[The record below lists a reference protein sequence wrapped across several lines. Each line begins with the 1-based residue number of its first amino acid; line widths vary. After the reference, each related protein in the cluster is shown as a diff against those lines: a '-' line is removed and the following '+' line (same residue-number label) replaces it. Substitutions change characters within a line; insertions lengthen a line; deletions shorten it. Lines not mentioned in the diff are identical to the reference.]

1 MVASMFER
9 LGRYVCIVLVTTLVM
24 IALEA
29 CATQQPGSIGAIL
42 SRDND
47 TGALY
52 VRDLVPGLAAEKAG
66 LEPGDEIIMIEGR
79 YVRDLEPI
87 RVREQLRGD
96 VGTFVRLTV
105 VRGALVLRVR
115 FARTE
120 LREPKED
127 EPQKKVETIA
137 E

>member
-1 MVASMFER
+1 MRMRFA
-9 LGRYVCIVLVTTLVM
+9 LVVM
-24 IALEA
+24 IVVLGA
-29 CATQQPGSIGAIL
+29 CATQRPGSIGAIL

-47 TGALY
+47 SGALY

-66 LEPGDEIIMIEGR
+66 LEPGDEIVMIDGR
-79 YVRDLEPI
+79 YVREMQAV
-87 RVREQLRGD
+87 RVREMLRGE

-105 VRGALVLRVR
+105 VRGQLVLRVR
-115 FARTE
+115 LARSE

-127 EPQKKVETIA
+127 EPKPKVETIA